1 MNLFI
6 DRLRDSLITR
16 CIPITQ
22 IELNAINTNT
32 LTMEEALCLVRR
44 TMDLELIIYI
54 MELLCPDECKVSN
67 QSLSIH

>member
-22 IELNAINTNT
+22 EELNAINTNT
-32 LTMEEALCLVRR
+32 LTMEEALALVRM

-54 MELLCPDECKVSN
+54 MELLCPDECKVSY

>member
-32 LTMEEALCLVRR
+32 LTMEEALALVRR

-54 MELLCPDECKVSN
+54 MELLCPDECKIVDKS
-67 QSLSIH
+67 SMVH